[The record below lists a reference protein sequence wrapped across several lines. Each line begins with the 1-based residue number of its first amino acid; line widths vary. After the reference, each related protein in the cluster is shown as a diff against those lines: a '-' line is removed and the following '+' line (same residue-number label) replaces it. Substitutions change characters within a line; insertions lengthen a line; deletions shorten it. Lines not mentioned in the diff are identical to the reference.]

1 MATILCRHKERCVIT
16 YHLGFITY
24 GRVPRSNRCSNPA
37 EVEADLFTA
46 TLVSP
51 PISCGR
57 KRAEVASSPE
67 IDALCVSN
75 VVTAAPATLKH
86 KLLR

>member
-1 MATILCRHKERCVIT
+1 MATIRHNARCVNA
-16 YHLGFITY
+16 YHLGFLTF
-24 GRVPRSNRCSNPA
+24 GRVTRANGCTNPA
-37 EVEADLFTA
+37 EVEADLYTA

-86 KLLR
+86 ELLH